1 MENRRQSKASRHSLT
16 ALARA
21 WETRYVIFLALAYL
35 LSFGWL
41 FSAGTDVD
49 IRPSEI
55 LVTPGDPL
63 WKTPGDGHLFGTT
76 ATGLDL
82 FHLCRIAMARAVAVA
97 AIATALGLAFAFLAV
112 MLFAFDP
119 GEKRFSLLKSVGRVG
134 ILVPCALILLIVQAG
149 AGGGVA
155 SFVAATSL
163 LIALHVSPAM
173 ADWFEKGENGHDI
186 LAAYVV
192 GLSRSEIVTNRI
204 VPAVIRKLIGVFASL
219 IPQVALVK
227 MAVSFL
233 GFGSERLSIGGL
245 IAYGQE
251 VIIEAPW
258 LAIYPGVFASVVV
271 MVLTLLG
278 WLTSRALKSEPIRR
292 FI

>member
-1 MENRRQSKASRHSLT
+1 MMNRRQSRASRHSLS

-21 WETRYVIFLALAYL
+21 WETRYVIVLAFAYL
-35 LSFGWL
+35 ISFGWL

-55 LVTPGDPL
+55 LVTPGEPL

-97 AIATALGLAFAFLAV
+97 AIATALGLALAFLTV

-119 GEKRFSLLKSVGRVG
+119 GERRFSLLKSWGRVG
-134 ILVPCALILLIVQAG
+134 VLMPCALVLLIVQAG
-149 AGGGVA
+149 AGGGIT
-155 SFVAATSL
+155 SFVVATSL
-163 LIALHVSPAM
+163 LISIHSAPAM
-173 ADWFEKGENGHDI
+173 AEWFEKGEKGHDI
-186 LAAYVV
+186 LSAYVV

-204 VPAVIRKLIGVFASL
+204 VPTVIRKLIGIFATL
-219 IPQVALVK
+219 IPQVALVE
-227 MAVSFL
+227 MGVSFL
-233 GFGSERLSIGGL
+233 GMGSERLSIGGL
-245 IAYGQE
+245 ISYGQQ

-258 LAIYPGVFASVVV
+258 LAIYPGIFASVVT
-271 MVLTLLG
+271 MFLTLLG